1 MSNILPF
8 TGAPIVTIP
17 AAARI
22 ACYSEGNYSVVRLR
36 EYANG
41 VPSEEVLFNAK
52 GAFTSAVFATG
63 ATIVLRGGDTS
74 PLYYSVGTDAA
85 ITERNLVAQGDP
97 GTLNATGTLTDALI
111 TGGLVTSTTASAAVV
126 ATLDTGAVMDAAGTF
141 AVNDA
146 FFWSVINTG
155 STNAFTVTAA
165 ASGHTVVGAGAVAAG
180 TSGRFMT
187 RKTAANTF
195 VTYRI

>member
-8 TGAPIVTIP
+8 TGTPIVTVP

-22 ACYSEGNYSVVRLR
+22 ACYSEGNYSVSRLR
-36 EYANG
+36 EYVNG
-41 VPSEEVLFNAK
+41 VPSEEVLFNSR

-74 PLYYSVGTDAA
+74 PLYYSVGTAA
-85 ITERNLVAQGDP
+85 VVTERNEFTQVDP
-97 GTLNATGTLTDALI
+97 GVLNATGTLTSALI
-111 TGGLVTSTTASAAVV
+111 TTGLVTSTTVAGVV
-126 ATLDTGAVMDAAGTF
+126 ATLDTGAVMDASSTF
-141 AVNDA
+141 AINDA
-146 FFWSVINTG
+146 FFWSVVNTG
-155 STNAFTVTAA
+155 PNTFTVTAA
-165 ASGHTVVGAGAVAAG
+165 ASGHTVVGAGAVATG

-187 RKTAANTF
+187 RKTAADTF